1 MISEKEIEA
10 YLRKRIK
17 NSDLK
22 KDNNEM
28 VVISI
33 SRLKNTI
40 ERMIKENES
49 FLPETYRKKS
59 RPLFIEELYQYLI
72 ELGFV
77 QVIDDNNI
85 VLYPVIGKLAGN
97 YQEG

>member
-1 MISEKEIEA
+1 
-10 YLRKRIK
+10 
-17 NSDLK
+17 
-22 KDNNEM
+22 NEM
-28 VVISI
+28 VVISS

-40 ERMIKENES
+40 ERIIKENES
-49 FLPETYRKKS
+49 FLPATYRKKS
-59 RPLFIEELYQYLI
+59 RLLFVEELYQYLI

-77 QVIDDNNI
+77 QVIGDTNL